1 MVGKHETYINLY
13 LQICLYI
20 MISKSPVET
29 ETRSTGDL
37 KVYSYLISI
46 RNGIEPIAHIS
57 IRMLGP

>member
-1 MVGKHETYINLY
+1 MKLTSTFIYKSVSR
-13 LQICLYI
+13 YI

-57 IRMLGP
+57 IGMLGP